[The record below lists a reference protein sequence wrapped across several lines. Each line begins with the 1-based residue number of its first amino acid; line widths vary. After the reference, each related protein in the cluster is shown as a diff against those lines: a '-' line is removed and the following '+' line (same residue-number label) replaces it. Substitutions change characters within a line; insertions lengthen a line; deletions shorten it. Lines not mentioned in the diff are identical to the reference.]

1 MNKTNNKRYNKT
13 RGDELVERLKNN
25 ETAPIKYFTELIVTN
40 PVFEKD
46 YPYFLYK
53 KEDKKIIREKI
64 KKIAIESVELLNYI
78 DSLTEQKID
87 EKSKEIAKNK
97 DIDEL
102 LNIIKEIML

>member
-1 MNKTNNKRYNKT
+1 MKT
-13 RGDELVERLKNN
+13 
-25 ETAPIKYFTELIVTN
+25 LIMTYTGKA
-40 PVFEKD
+40 KD
-46 YPYFLYK
+46 F
-53 KEDKKIIREKI
+53 KI

-78 DSLTEQKID
+78 ESLTEQKID